1 LGKIDTIAKLAFTFS
16 LLLILTI
23 SGTGLYA
30 QTSPMSNMTKYTDPK
45 GRLSINYPSNWTPLT
60 SINPFQQR
68 VVQFINMVP
77 FINFNIVIT
86 PAAFGQKDPA
96 TVLNAYN
103 LFPST
108 MAGYSISHN
117 IECVKYN
124 IDGNKAC
131 SIILTRNGIIHSINI
146 QVASYVNKK
155 MFIFTLQATRYDFNN
170 YLPVFQSM
178 LTSFKAPTT
187 PVNTTTLATKTAT
200 VANQTTIHKT
210 PASLLNSPGRS
221 SNLNRFHNQSLTI
234 LTMLKASNMGKIK

>member
-1 LGKIDTIAKLAFTFS
+1 MGKIETIAKLAFTSS
-16 LLLILTI
+16 LVLILTI
-23 SGTGLYA
+23 NGIGLHA
-30 QTSPMSNMTKYTDPK
+30 QTSPMNNMTKYTDPK

-77 FINFNIVIT
+77 FVNFNIVIT
-86 PAAFGQKDPA
+86 PAVFGQKDPA

-108 MAGYSISHN
+108 MAGYLISQN

-131 SIILTRNGIIHSINI
+131 SIVLTSNGIIHSFNI

-155 MFIFTLQATRYDFNN
+155 MFIFTMQATPYDFND
-170 YLPVFQSM
+170 YLPVFQNM
-178 LTSFKAPTT
+178 LTSFKAPATS
-187 PVNTTTLATKTAT
+187 VNTTTLTTKAATI
-200 VANQTTIHKT
+200 VNQTIIQKT
-210 PASLLNSPGRS
+210 PAPLLNGAGRS
-221 SNLNRFHNQSLTI
+221 SNLNRFHNQSHAIITVP
-234 LTMLKASNMGKIK
+234 TKTSR